1 MKAVLHLLRTLNYHE
16 YEYSVLMKDF
26 ESGKAKVK
34 IPKGYRMS
42 VIKMYFWVGL
52 ISALSLRLVIIAD
65 HYGDIYARV
74 MWYMG
79 ILGYLWFFAH
89 RYHIGKRRYGV
100 IKDLDLHDK
109 IDRREPLTEEDFEGL
124 NYIMRS
130 LSVSKERL
138 NYLVIFAFSIIAIV
152 LSLALDFG
160 ILGL

>member
-1 MKAVLHLLRTLNYHE
+1 MKE
-16 YEYSVLMKDF
+16 FK
-26 ESGKAKVK
+26 SGRAKVK
-34 IPKGYRMS
+34 IPKGYGMS

-52 ISALSLRLVIIAD
+52 ISALLLRLVIIAD

-74 MWYMG
+74 LWHLG
-79 ILGYLWFFAH
+79 VLGYLWFFAH

-138 NYLVIFAFSIIAIV
+138 NYLVIFAFSVIAIV

-160 ILGL
+160 IIGL